1 MARFFRQRR
10 RPPRTPM
17 LHSDAYLDNLA
28 GEFNLAPQEVLTIIR
43 SVGFDTEKVP
53 ADLVDLLREV
63 IACKLHQLD
72 RFKSADPEYG
82 KKLDEMLRDFDEI
95 YIDTAPIIQMDWFL
109 HFVADVRPI
118 LRRRKKKL
126 IILEKTMEELH
137 GLKDNPE
144 KDRDVRVRAT
154 IRPDLIRW
162 LCKQG
167 YIRIGDT
174 GSRGIADDHLV
185 KLFSRIGQN
194 ENVLLVTQDR
204 GLSERIIRL
213 GHASYEKGPQ
223 AVKQSF
229 WEKLFH
235 KPVVYQDPHEMVVCK
250 LTEGGL
256 LKRCY
261 ICPDCQQSY
270 YDEFSHADGMIP
282 DSACI
287 AKHQQNEAK
296 LRAEEERKVRL
307 EQQRAA
313 AAARRAA
320 RPSVE
325 KRIRERQRKLRRN
338 GLLVVLFG
346 IFLVLVLLFAL

>member
-1 MARFFRQRR
+1 
-10 RPPRTPM
+10 
-17 LHSDAYLDNLA
+17 
-28 GEFNLAPQEVLTIIR
+28 
-43 SVGFDTEKVP
+43 
-53 ADLVDLLREV
+53 
-63 IACKLHQLD
+63 
-72 RFKSADPEYG
+72 
-82 KKLDEMLRDFDEI
+82 
-95 YIDTAPIIQMDWFL
+95 
-109 HFVADVRPI
+109 
-118 LRRRKKKL
+118 
-126 IILEKTMEELH
+126 
-137 GLKDNPE
+137 
-144 KDRDVRVRAT
+144 
-154 IRPDLIRW
+154 
-162 LCKQG
+162 
-167 YIRIGDT
+167 
-174 GSRGIADDHLV
+174 
-185 KLFSRIGQN
+185 
-194 ENVLLVTQDR
+194 
-204 GLSERIIRL
+204 
-213 GHASYEKGPQ
+213 
-223 AVKQSF
+223 
-229 WEKLFH
+229 
-235 KPVVYQDPHEMVVCK
+235 MVVCK